1 MLPAGMTNAGK
12 TWTITG
18 GKAPDQRGILP
29 RALTVLFDSLRAK
42 AAAAAAA
49 GSSSSAAAAGDAPL
63 PAGFTVLVSYV
74 QIYKEQPMDLLGPN
88 TKASLQIKGQ

>member
-1 MLPAGMTNAGK
+1 MTNAGK

-42 AAAAAAA
+42 AAAASAL
-49 GSSSSAAAAGDAPL
+49 GSSSSAAASAAGDAPP